1 MKRFYLLLSIMHTNV
16 YRNFDRREEEDG
28 RMKKNINQMRMHFEH
43 EDTTTLYTTL
53 SVAVTVSSVQVH

>member
-1 MKRFYLLLSIMHTNV
+1 MHTNV